1 MLVTT
6 LASSSSPPAV
16 AVASSI
22 SHRPRSSRDATA
34 TATAT
39 AGGADAT
46 AGDAKKRVLCLH
58 GKGGNGASFAR
69 HLKPLLD
76 ATSETIEWY
85 FADGHVREPN
95 GGFGWWELAPGVR
108 TFQASELP
116 GLDES
121 LRGVRETGP
130 WDGLFGFSQGAM
142 LAALAAA
149 EKDDSVTEFC
159 VIVGAAWPAC
169 AAAKLEEVSDAGVRT
184 LHVVGARDGI
194 NPPEQARRVAAA
206 FGAGARTFDHDGG
219 HVVPMDDAALRAYVE
234 FILDA

>member
-6 LASSSSPPAV
+6 LASSSPAV

-34 TATAT
+34 TATA
-39 AGGADAT
+39 GGADAT
-46 AGDAKKRVLCLH
+46 AGAAKKRVLCLH

-169 AAAKLEEVSDAGVRT
+169 AAAKLEEISDAGVRT

-219 HVVPMDDAALRAYVE
+219 HVVPMDEAALRAYVE